1 MPASRNTF
9 PKPPNS
15 QTMKVN
21 NVPPSYNIGKLCVE
35 DPISVSR
42 KFSLKFHAFFR
53 KVLINGEV
61 LGKVDHF
68 YWKKEYQNR
77 GAPHYHVL

>member
-1 MPASRNTF
+1 
-9 PKPPNS
+9 
-15 QTMKVN
+15 MKVN

-53 KVLINGEV
+53 KVIIKG
-61 LGKVDHF
+61 
-68 YWKKEYQNR
+68 
-77 GAPHYHVL
+77 

>member
-1 MPASRNTF
+1 M
-9 PKPPNS
+9 
-15 QTMKVN
+15 
-21 NVPPSYNIGKLCVE
+21 GKLCVE

-53 KVLINGEV
+53 KVILKGQV
-61 LGKVDHF
+61 LGIVDHF

-77 GAPHYHVL
+77 GAPMPYSGLEMHHSLIEMIPRRC